1 MLIDA
6 LVYGGYEEKI
16 YDHFSFAR
24 EPLSHASF
32 NLRKFTTCWEKEWRA
47 KENQTMQV
55 HKGELNVT
63 YDDATPSTE
72 QPNQTKE
79 QKVLAS

>member
-1 MLIDA
+1 
-6 LVYGGYEEKI
+6 
-16 YDHFSFAR
+16 
-24 EPLSHASF
+24 
-32 NLRKFTTCWEKEWRA
+32 
-47 KENQTMQV
+47 MQV